1 MYDKMQRH
9 TLPQSATMY
18 SRSPLL
24 QRSIVY
30 AIRAISM
37 SSKCIELNTNF
48 RILAKNEFEKNLFK
62 LMNNAGF
69 SKIMEN
75 MRNHINVQFVMC
87 WDGRSV

>member
-1 MYDKMQRH
+1 
-9 TLPQSATMY
+9 
-18 SRSPLL
+18 
-24 QRSIVY
+24 
-30 AIRAISM
+30 M